1 MNEELGRKGRAKAIL
16 AGIGAG
22 SVYEL
27 ARKTG
32 LGYSRLYKS
41 VYRVG
46 RLSDKVCR
54 AITAAGY
61 SVPAFEKKARKVFVI
76 KRAEVGDE
84 KFEALSEAWRAIN
97 G

>member
-1 MNEELGRKGRAKAIL
+1 MNDSFERKERAEAIL
-16 AGIGAG
+16 AGIGVG

-61 SVPAFEKKARKVFVI
+61 RVPAFEKKARKVFII
-76 KRAEVGDE
+76 KRAKVGDE